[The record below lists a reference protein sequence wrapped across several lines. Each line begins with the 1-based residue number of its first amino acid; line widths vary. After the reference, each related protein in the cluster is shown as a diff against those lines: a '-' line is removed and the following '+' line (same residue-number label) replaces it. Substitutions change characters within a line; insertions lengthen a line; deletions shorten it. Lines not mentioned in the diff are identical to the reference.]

1 MVFCRNSSCATWA
14 VERPRPAIT
23 LLFALA
29 HTSKKCQV
37 DCFLLGG
44 WKPTDY
50 LADQA
55 ARVTK
60 HDFFFGGIMD
70 PCIRLLFGF
79 ILQPFFCTRISLLF
93 PQPVNRPTP
102 GQCHHP
108 AKWFA
113 LL

>member
-1 MVFCRNSSCATWA
+1 RWIRFRCD
-14 VERPRPAIT
+14 
-23 LLFALA
+23 FALA

-37 DCFLLGG
+37 DCLLLGG

-50 LADQA
+50 LVYQV

-79 ILQPFFCTRISLLF
+79 ILQAFFRARISLLF
-93 PQPVNRPTP
+93 PQPVDRPTP
-102 GQCHHP
+102 GQCYHP
-108 AKWFA
+108 AEWFA
-113 LL
+113 LLRREVFRLIPNLHENLL